1 MSGRENLRA
10 RKLVLCHQVSHV
22 VLVLQVDDVD
32 QDHQLDPAHTIDD
45 EGASLGSRAS
55 GLFPN
60 AARSCSY
67 MFLLIGQ
74 VGREGKSCERES
86 WSMNFGSTSCY

>member
-45 EGASLGSRAS
+45 EGASSAVELLGYSRMPLEVA
-55 GLFPN
+55 LTCF
-60 AARSCSY
+60 C
-67 MFLLIGQ
+67 
-74 VGREGKSCERES
+74 
-86 WSMNFGSTSCY
+86 